1 MDRTQ
6 AKKINQ
12 SGSITGQN
20 LISEVAKARGM
31 KSLRPD
37 DSILEKMG
45 IKVHTW
51 NKWWNKKSD
60 PDFAQTI
67 IISKEILHCE
77 PGDLFPSEGMTDEDK
92 IASRHN
98 LVSPGA

>member
-1 MDRTQ
+1 MERTQ
-6 AKKINQ
+6 AKNSNQ
-12 SGSITGQN
+12 KPSNTGHN
-20 LISEVAKARGM
+20 LISEVAKSRGM
-31 KSLRPD
+31 KSIRPD
-37 DSILEKMG
+37 DSILEKMS

-60 PDFAQTI
+60 PDFSQTI

-77 PGDLFPSEGMTDEDK
+77 PGDLFPSEGMTDEDR

-98 LVSPGA
+98 LVASGA